1 MPPELEQTLAIMT
14 SHRAVLGYLLITR
27 GPHPRMI
34 RHSGIVFDGEQGKR
48 YAAVVA
54 RIVETVQAGL
64 EEIQGDDG
72 LGDAGDESDLD
83 EVRFMRIRTKKH
95 EIMISPDDRY
105 LLAVLHDPGT

>member
-14 SHRAVLGYLLITR
+14 SHRSVLGYLLITR

-34 RHSGIVFDGEQGKR
+34 RHSGIVFDGEQGER

-64 EEIQGDDG
+64 EEIHGDDG
-72 LGDAGDESDLD
+72 LGDASDESDV
-83 EVRFMRIRTKKH
+83 VRACF
-95 EIMISPDDRY
+95 
-105 LLAVLHDPGT
+105 V